1 MIIDSEVDAIAK
13 EVFRAVKL
21 ADSENECE
29 IVGSYRR
36 GEPWSSDVDL
46 VVRHPA
52 FDGVSLTSYKQL
64 YVK

>member
-1 MIIDSEVDAIAK
+1 MNAIAK
-13 EVFRAVKL
+13 EVFRSVKD
-21 ADSENECE
+21 ADAQHEAE

-52 FDGVSLTSYKQL
+52 FDGVSRELSS
-64 YVK
+64 VREE

>member
-1 MIIDSEVDAIAK
+1 MDAIAK
-13 EVFRAVKL
+13 EVFRAVKS

-52 FDGVSLTSYKQL
+52 FDGVSP
-64 YVK
+64 YVAVSKSAKRSDC